1 MYLYLLE
8 KKIPRYVVALVVAV
22 MFLSLGWAKI
32 SEVKVLVEVEGQF
45 VLKKTNCD

>member
-8 KKIPRYVVALVVAV
+8 KKIPRYVVASVVAV
-22 MFLSLGWAKI
+22 MSLSLRWAKF
-32 SEVKVLVEVEGQF
+32 SEVKLVEIEGQF